1 MRKKNYKGRC
11 EKRAVKKCGTICKTF
26 DPIQSAFVTILDNRN
41 DIVEIKCNVELEGD
55 ASDFT
60 TDIVAVMTNGELMVR
75 ECVSRKILSRP
86 LTLKWLEISQTYW
99 YRRGVKDERPEL
111 FFCTDAG
118 LAVAVVDEQ
127 ASKRRR

>member
-11 EKRAVKKCGTICKTF
+11 EKRAIKKCESICKTF

-41 DIVEIKCNVELEGD
+41 DIAEIQCNVELEGD

-60 TDIVAVMTNGELMVR
+60 TDVVAIKTNGQLMVR

-99 YRRGVKDERPEL
+99 YHRGV
-111 FFCTDAG
+111 TDWG
-118 LAVAVVDEQ
+118 LVVDE
-127 ASKRRR
+127 AIEE

>member
-1 MRKKNYKGRC
+1 MK
-11 EKRAVKKCGTICKTF
+11 KRAVKKCGTICKTF
-26 DPIQSAFVTILDNRN
+26 DPIQSAFVSILDNRN
-41 DIVEIKCNVELEGD
+41 DIAEIQCNVELEGD

-99 YRRGVKDERPEL
+99 YRRGVKNW
-111 FFCTDAG
+111 G
-118 LAVAVVDEQ
+118 LVVDE
-127 ASKRRR
+127 AIEE

>member
-1 MRKKNYKGRC
+1 MRKKNYEGRC

-41 DIVEIKCNVELEGD
+41 DIVEIKCNVGLEGD

-60 TDIVAVMTNGELMVR
+60 TDIVAVMTNGELIVR

-86 LTLKWLEISQTYW
+86 LTLK
-99 YRRGVKDERPEL
+99 
-111 FFCTDAG
+111 
-118 LAVAVVDEQ
+118 
-127 ASKRRR
+127 